1 MTFLL
6 EIPLTPNSADQRLD
20 VTISDVPLTLRVLWN
35 ERFGYWSLSVS
46 YRDGEAILTN
56 IKMVNNTPLTWR
68 YRRLPLAGDFFFVH
82 KSGKTYRPTYDDV
95 GGEYGL
101 YYYDPD
107 DALDLP
113 VPAVPRGSTQSIWD
127 GGNTI
132 YIDGAVVSNWI

>member
-20 VTISDVPLTLRVLWN
+20 VTIADIPLTLRILWN
-35 ERFGYWSLSVS
+35 ERFGYWSLSVA
-46 YRDGEAILTN
+46 YIDGEAILTN

-68 YRRLPLAGDFFFVH
+68 YRKLPFAGDFFFVH

-101 YYYDPD
+101 FYYDPET
-107 DALDLP
+107 ALDLP
-113 VPAVPRGSTQSIWD
+113 VPAAPRGSTQSIWD

-132 YIDGAVVSNWI
+132 WDGGASNWV